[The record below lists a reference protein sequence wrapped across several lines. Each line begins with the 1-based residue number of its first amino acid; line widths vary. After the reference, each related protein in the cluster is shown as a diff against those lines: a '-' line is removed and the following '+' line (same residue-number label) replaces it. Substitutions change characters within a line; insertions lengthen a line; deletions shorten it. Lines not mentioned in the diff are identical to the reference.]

1 MTLKAPAVSRRRT
14 PTLLQVEAAEC
25 GAVALGIMLA
35 FYGRWL
41 TIEELRTACNV
52 SRDGSSAKTILRAA
66 QHQGLDV
73 QAMKMEPA
81 HLRKA
86 ALPAIIHWGMNHF
99 LVVEGFSRGKVH
111 LNDPALGP
119 RTVSDEEFDRNF
131 TGIVLTMKPGGS
143 FVRAGSKPS
152 LARALTERLKGSGD
166 AFSFIVIIS
175 LILVVPGL
183 LVPVFSQVFI
193 DQILVN
199 RFDNWMVPLLAGMVA
214 CAVLMGVLTWLQRET
229 LLRLETRLALAGAL
243 QFAGHV
249 VRLPI
254 GYFAQRHPGE
264 VAGRVML
271 NDRVAQLMASE
282 VGFVAFNLLTA
293 LAYLAAMLLYAPVLA
308 IIVAAFAAANFL
320 LLLTVSRSLE
330 DENRRLLMATN
341 MQAGFAKQGL
351 QMVESY
357 KAGGTEDLFR
367 QRLSAM
373 NIRMLNLRQTVAR
386 VQMRLN
392 AMPGLSSIV
401 LGGVVLVIGGNMVIE
416 GKMTLGMLVA
426 FQALMAGFLAPMS
439 QLIQLGGRI
448 QDGQAY
454 LRVLDDTLQH
464 PLAAEFLPGNG
475 AAPASARLNGAIEL
489 DAVSFAFSAGAAPL
503 LKGISLRIEPG
514 ERLGI
519 VGASGSGKSTLG
531 ALIAGLFEP
540 TGGNVLIDGISLHNV
555 GRERLRQSMAFVD
568 QRSAIFEATMRE
580 NISLF
585 DHSLPDERIV
595 AATRMALIHDVILR
609 RPSGYGAMLREGGTD
624 LAGGQR
630 SRIEIA
636 RALVR
641 EPRILIMDEATAA
654 LDNQTEAALFANLRR
669 LGATQIVIAHRY
681 SAIRECDR
689 VIVLEK
695 GEIVQSGAP
704 AVLYEQP
711 GPFRTLMREEA

>member
-1 MTLKAPAVSRRRT
+1 MTGLPALSRKRT

-25 GAVALGIMLA
+25 GAVALGIVLA
-35 FYGRWL
+35 FHGRWL

-52 SRDGSSAKTILRAA
+52 SRDGSSARSILRAA
-66 QHQGLDV
+66 RHQGMEVEAL
-73 QAMKMEPA
+73 KMEPA
-81 HLRKA
+81 HLRA
-86 ALPAIIHWGMNHF
+86 ATLPAIVHWGMNHF

-119 RTVSDEEFDRNF
+119 RTVSNEEFDRNF
-131 TGIVLTMKPGGS
+131 TGIALTMKPGAG
-143 FVRAGSKPS
+143 FVREGRKPS
-152 LARALTERLKGSGD
+152 LGRTLSERLKGSGD
-166 AFSFIVIIS
+166 AFSFIVLIS
-175 LILVVPGL
+175 LVLVVPGL
-183 LVPVFSQVFI
+183 LVPIFSQIFI

-199 RFDNWMVPLLAGMVA
+199 RFDNWLMPLLLGMAG
-214 CAVLMGVLTWLQRET
+214 CAALIAVLTWLQRET

-243 QFAGHV
+243 RFAGHV

-254 GYFAQRHPGE
+254 SYFAQRHPGE
-264 VAGRVML
+264 VASRVML

-293 LAYLAAMLLYAPVLA
+293 LAYLAAMLFYAPVLA
-308 IIVAAFAAANFL
+308 LIVAGFAAANFL
-320 LLLTVSRSLE
+320 LLLAVSRGLE

-341 MQAGFAKQGL
+341 LQAGFVKQGL

-357 KAGGTEDLFR
+357 KASGTEDLFR

-373 NIRMLNLRQTVAR
+373 NARTLNLRQAVAR
-386 VQMRLN
+386 VQMRLG
-392 AMPGLSSIV
+392 AMPGLTSVV
-401 LGGVVLVIGGNMVIE
+401 LGGVVLVVGGNMVIE

-426 FQALMAGFLAPMS
+426 FQALMAGFLSPVS
-439 QLIQLGGRI
+439 QLVQLGGRI

-454 LRVLDDTLQH
+454 LRILDDTLQH
-464 PLAAEFLPGNG
+464 PLASEFRPTAEVP
-475 AAPASARLNGAIEL
+475 PASARLNGAITL
-489 DAVSFAFSAGAAPL
+489 DDLSFAFSAGAAPL
-503 LKGISLRIEPG
+503 LKDISLEIAPG

-531 ALIAGLFEP
+531 ALIAGLYEP
-540 TGGNVLIDGISLHNV
+540 TGGTISIDGIALHDI

-595 AATRMALIHDVILR
+595 AAARMAMIHDVILR
-609 RPSGYGAMLREGGTD
+609 RPSGYGAMVREGGTD

-630 SRIEIA
+630 ARIEIA

-654 LDNQTEAALFANLRR
+654 LDNQTEAELFANLRR

-689 VIVLEK
+689 VIVLDK
-695 GEIVQSGAP
+695 GEIVQTGVP
-704 AVLYEQP
+704 AELYEQP